1 MSLDFLDTYEKYVHE
16 DVKADVS
23 ADTELFKLDK
33 VEQKAEEMKQET
45 ASSHLSDED
54 IERIAKK
61 LAEMQEINATNATK
75 VIENEIKEDE
85 QNG

>member
-61 LAEMQEINATNATK
+61 LAEMQTNTSK

>member
-33 VEQKAEEMKQET
+33 VEETQTQTQTKQET
-45 ASSHLSDED
+45 PSSNLSDED

-61 LAEMQEINATNATK
+61 LAEMQTNTSK

>member
-45 ASSHLSDED
+45 APSHLSDED

-61 LAEMQEINATNATK
+61 LAEMQQTNATK

>member
-16 DVKADVS
+16 DKKEDVS
-23 ADTELFKLDK
+23 ADNELFQLDK
-33 VEQKAEEMKQET
+33 VEEPQAQTRQET
-45 ASSHLSDED
+45 PLSNLSDED

-61 LAEMQEINATNATK
+61 LAEMQTNTSK

>member
-33 VEQKAEEMKQET
+33 VEQKAEETKQET
-45 ASSHLSDED
+45 PLSNLSDED

-61 LAEMQEINATNATK
+61 LAEMQETNATK

>member
-61 LAEMQEINATNATK
+61 LAEMQTNATK

>member
-16 DVKADVS
+16 DVKADTS

-33 VEQKAEEMKQET
+33 VEETQAQTKQET
-45 ASSHLSDED
+45 PLNNLSDED

-61 LAEMQEINATNATK
+61 LAEMQTNTSK

>member
-16 DVKADVS
+16 DKKEDVS
-23 ADTELFKLDK
+23 SDNELFQLDK
-33 VEQKAEEMKQET
+33 VEETQAQTNHET

-61 LAEMQEINATNATK
+61 LAEMQQVNVDEKAD
-75 VIENEIKEDE
+75 EGGNED
-85 QNG
+85 GC

>member
-16 DVKADVS
+16 DVKADTS

-45 ASSHLSDED
+45 VSSHLSDED

-61 LAEMQEINATNATK
+61 LAEMQTNTSK

>member
-23 ADTELFKLDK
+23 ADNELFQLDK

-45 ASSHLSDED
+45 VSSHLSDED

-61 LAEMQEINATNATK
+61 LAEMQTNTSK

>member
-61 LAEMQEINATNATK
+61 LAEMQETNATK

>member
-16 DVKADVS
+16 DKKEDIS
-23 ADTELFKLDK
+23 ADNELFQLDK
-33 VEQKAEEMKQET
+33 VEETQAQTNQET

-61 LAEMQEINATNATK
+61 LAEMQQVKADTK
-75 VIENEIKEDE
+75 ADE
-85 QNG
+85 GGNKDGC

>member
-16 DVKADVS
+16 DVKADES

-61 LAEMQEINATNATK
+61 LAEMQETNATK

>member
-33 VEQKAEEMKQET
+33 VEETQTKQET
-45 ASSHLSDED
+45 PSSNLSDED

-61 LAEMQEINATNATK
+61 LAEMQETNATK

>member
-16 DVKADVS
+16 DAKADES

-33 VEQKAEEMKQET
+33 VEQKAEDMKQEA

-61 LAEMQEINATNATK
+61 LAEMQTNTSK

>member
-33 VEQKAEEMKQET
+33 VETKAEEMKQET
-45 ASSHLSDED
+45 VSSYLSDED

-61 LAEMQEINATNATK
+61 LAEMQTNTSK

>member
-61 LAEMQEINATNATK
+61 LAEMQTNTSK
-75 VIENEIKEDE
+75 VIEDEIKEDE

>member
-16 DVKADVS
+16 DKKEDVS
-23 ADTELFKLDK
+23 SDNELFQLDK
-33 VEQKAEEMKQET
+33 VEETQAQTNHET

-61 LAEMQEINATNATK
+61 LAEMQQVK
-75 VIENEIKEDE
+75 VDEKADEGGNED
-85 QNG
+85 GC

>member
-45 ASSHLSDED
+45 VSSHLSDED

-61 LAEMQEINATNATK
+61 LAEMQTNATK

>member
-23 ADTELFKLDK
+23 DDTELFKLDK

-61 LAEMQEINATNATK
+61 LAEMQTNTSK

>member
-33 VEQKAEEMKQET
+33 VEEKAEEMKQET
-45 ASSHLSDED
+45 PSSHLSDED

-61 LAEMQEINATNATK
+61 LAEMQQASATK
-75 VIENEIKEDE
+75 VIENEQVKEKEDE